1 MIENCN
7 LRILFIY
14 IYDIIKHTIRSINLY
29 LGEYI
34 YIVSSE
40 LLVENC
46 LILIL
51 IFFNLLFNSYVPFLT
66 ISRNVV
72 ILFTRAIILRS
83 IIFLFYAF
91 VGKNFESTVND
102 HMHAFAH
109 VSRFLSIAAKTKSYI
124 ISPVCIIITPAVLSK
139 VSCNLEN
146 KNGFN
151 DSKYL

>member
-7 LRILFIY
+7 LRCVFYLY

-91 VGKNFESTVND
+91 VGKNFESTVTT
-102 HMHAFAH
+102 
-109 VSRFLSIAAKTKSYI
+109 IC
-124 ISPVCIIITPAVLSK
+124 SPSPTFR
-139 VSCNLEN
+139 
-146 KNGFN
+146 GF
-151 DSKYL
+151 YP